1 LQERAST
8 ELTAVMNAVSLL
20 GYTRVYLALAL
31 ALAFLYRLRA
41 GAALLLLLALNGV
54 LVDGAKAIVSSPRP
68 DAVDSRVQPLSILDT
83 LGDSFRNDSP
93 LPSVDADD
101 GYGFPSGHVAASTA
115 FLFGLMYLFQWPWA
129 WRAMVV
135 WIPAMALS
143 RMYLGRHFLGD
154 VLGGMGVGVMSV
166 AIAFLALT
174 LARLS
179 NPKYAYRAAGRS
191 LMLSGLAAALAL
203 FYGVLPSYD
212 AGRFLGLAI
221 GATVVV
227 LYVGPRFAPAHDIP
241 VSARV
246 TSLAIA
252 AFVYSMSWWF
262 TRVMLAATDLTD
274 APLGMLLA
282 GVIPALLVLPVP
294 LYLTDRFLIR
304 PPQLAGG

>member
-1 LQERAST
+1 MQT
-8 ELTAVMNAVSLL
+8 
-20 GYTRVYLALAL
+20 
-31 ALAFLYRLRA
+31 
-41 GAALLLLLALNGV
+41 
-54 LVDGAKAIVSSPRP
+54 
-68 DAVDSRVQPLSILDT
+68 LSILDT
-83 LGDSFRNDSP
+83 LGESFRNDSP

-115 FLFGLMYLFQWPWA
+115 FLFGLMYLFQWPWV
-129 WRAMVV
+129 WRVMVL

-154 VLGGMGVGVMSV
+154 VLGGMGVGVISV

-179 NPKYAYRAAGRS
+179 NPKYAFQAAERS
-191 LMLSGLAAALAL
+191 LLLGGVIAMLTLL
-203 FYGVLPSYD
+203 YGVLPAYD

-221 GATVVV
+221 GAAVVV

-246 TSLAIA
+246 TSLVLA
-252 AFVYSMSWWF
+252 AFVYSVSWWS
-262 TRVMLAATDLTD
+262 TRVMLAATGLAD
-274 APLGMLLA
+274 APSGMLLA

-304 PPQLAGG
+304 PPQRTAT